1 MTKATK
7 AYLSSLSQGGSN
19 REQKEWLDNKIG
31 KAGRVYERVQ
41 VNPKHRPTLGPP
53 SDGRSMLAP
62 SNSRPASP
70 EPKSPSLREISRHF
84 DPSPGPPLILEHKR
98 TPERPLDAPVIN
110 ETLRPPH
117 RNSRDDAEQPEI
129 PGTPGPSNRIPR
141 DNFEA
146 RKQEGIPANAR
157 WTKISNTLVSPEA
170 LDLGHERYD
179 LREHFVIVLR
189 VLTRDEVQEY
199 AEMTQRIRGL

>member
-1 MTKATK
+1 MHPPIRGQLVQSPNPHLYEKYLAT
-7 AYLSSLSQGGSN
+7 L
-19 REQKEWLDNKIG
+19 I
-31 KAGRVYERVQ
+31 
-41 VNPKHRPTLGPP
+41 HPP
-53 SDGRSMLAP
+53 DHHLFW
-62 SNSRPASP
+62 N
-70 EPKSPSLREISRHF
+70 ISV
-84 DPSPGPPLILEHKR
+84 LL
-98 TPERPLDAPVIN
+98 ERPLDAPVIN
-110 ETLRPPH
+110 ETLRPPN

-129 PGTPGPSNRIPR
+129 PGTPGPSNRTPR